1 MNKKVILIVIAVLGV
16 AGAFAYRNFHSQP
29 DNTIRISGNIELTQ
43 VNVAF
48 KVSGKLIERAV
59 DEGDAVKKGM
69 VVARLDR
76 EQLLRQRESA
86 QASLEQ
92 AESQLA
98 QASTTVTWTEQSQA
112 SDLSLRR
119 ADLASAQAH
128 LKELEAGSRPQE
140 IQE

>member
-1 MNKKVILIVIAVLGV
+1 MSKKVIILLVVAGLGV
-16 AGAFAYRNFHSQP
+16 AGTLAYRNFHSQP

-48 KVSGKLIERAV
+48 KVSGRLIERAV
-59 DEGDAVKKGM
+59 DEGDTVKKGM

-86 QASLEQ
+86 QASLDQ

-98 QASTTVTWTEQSQA
+98 QASTTVQWTAESQA
-112 SDLSLRR
+112 SDLSQRR
-119 ADLASAQAH
+119 ADL
-128 LKELEAGSRPQE
+128 
-140 IQE
+140 